1 MSYVSG
7 TQYDFENRLHH
18 LGFGS
23 GVLDLFALEASNN
36 YSTVTGNQRYKWDKE
51 YKNRRRDHSL
61 SLFDGGGAPVETF
74 YYLSSDGLSKF
85 KLSNGTDFFV
95 QPS

>member
-1 MSYVSG
+1 MAYVSG
-7 TQYDFENRLHH
+7 SQYDFENRLHH
-18 LGFGS
+18 LGFTS
-23 GVLDLFALEASNN
+23 GVLDLFAVEASSN

-51 YKNRRRDHSL
+51 YKNRRRDWTL
-61 SLFDGGGAPVETF
+61 SLWDNVTPPETF
-74 YYLSSDGLSKF
+74 YYLTSDGLSKF